1 MRAGDSWRTD
11 IKRPGFVAADGH
23 PGAPPLA
30 TDEAGSGRT
39 SRPPAF
45 RHTAAATLFGNATG
59 DSGDDAS
66 ARSPNKAATTPKTTT
81 PCRRSAQ
88 PSHGA
93 AAPPPHSAPPV
104 ACFDNADPGGASGCL
119 LECVAVR
126 TIACVCVHGTSAS
139 RRRAEESSHVLTTAR
154 RRRRRASRRPRRYE
168 QCTGAAAP
176 SGVSALFGSAFAC
189 IPGCVPEVRAPCF
202 FWNEGGG
209 RDWVCGGGGGGE
221 RRLSSTPGVTRRSC
235 FACAP
240 GRAALCDP
248 APPPKAVGGGG
259 DGQTDDDD
267 CFDAASA
274 SRSLPHGDG
283 SRSLRSS
290 TSRRLALAPPD
301 GNRSSRRRS
310 SHRRSSS
317 RNRARQSGGGDVD
330 GGDGASGHGASSNG
344 SVIDTKNENGLE
356 VGRCD
361 RLAR

>member
-1 MRAGDSWRTD
+1 MSEWGSIQRKSPVERSSGGKKKGKATALTYVTIERPSNASNDATEFLQGVTIELNAHHLARGASGCQKSGRPAGCPLRGRARRLLRPPAALPFSAMRAGDSWRTD

-30 TDEAGSGRT
+30 ADEAGSGRT

-45 RHTAAATLFGNATG
+45 RYAPAATLFGSATG

-126 TIACVCVHGTSAS
+126 TTACVCVHGTSAS

-189 IPGCVPEVRAPCF
+189 IPGCVPKVRAPCC
-202 FWNEGGG
+202 W
-209 RDWVCGGGGGGE
+209 GGGGAELGWVVGGEGE
-221 RRLSSTPGVTRRSC
+221 RRWSS
-235 FACAP
+235 
-240 GRAALCDP
+240 
-248 APPPKAVGGGG
+248 PPM
-259 DGQTDDDD
+259 
-267 CFDAASA
+267 
-274 SRSLPHGDG
+274 
-283 SRSLRSS
+283 
-290 TSRRLALAPPD
+290 
-301 GNRSSRRRS
+301 
-310 SHRRSSS
+310 
-317 RNRARQSGGGDVD
+317 
-330 GGDGASGHGASSNG
+330 
-344 SVIDTKNENGLE
+344 
-356 VGRCD
+356 
-361 RLAR
+361 